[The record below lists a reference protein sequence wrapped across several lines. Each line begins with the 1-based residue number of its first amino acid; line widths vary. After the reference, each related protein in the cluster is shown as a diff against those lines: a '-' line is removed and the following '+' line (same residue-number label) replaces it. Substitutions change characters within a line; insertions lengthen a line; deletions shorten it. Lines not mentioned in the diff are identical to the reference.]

1 MQSGLV
7 MECCPEPWKCQGGKE
22 KCEGRKEDGQRRK
35 KGKEEKG
42 RENEGNCPLENAKNF
57 QRYREIPESDF
68 WERLLVNI
76 YIKMFW
82 DITNVCFFLKK
93 IALTMSPLIPVFG
106 DFPKNECT
114 FGNFPKFGSVFGKV
128 GIDLEN
134 IKLEV
139 TMRKKD
145 YKGRCEKRV
154 LDKCKTVF
162 KSYDP
167 IQSAYADL
175 LEANEEVIEIQCNVP
190 LDGADLGEYMT
201 DFVCVMANGDL
212 MVRECIGR
220 KALGKPMNM
229 KLLDG
234 SKTYWANRG
243 VVDWGLVVDAAE

>member
-1 MQSGLV
+1 
-7 MECCPEPWKCQGGKE
+7 MEI
-22 KCEGRKEDGQRRK
+22 EGEEE
-35 KGKEEKG
+35 EEKG
-42 RENEGNCPLENAKNF
+42 KGEDVRICPLEDMKIL
-57 QRYREIPESDF
+57 QRYGEITESDF
-68 WERLLVNI
+68 GERLLGNI
-76 YIKMFW
+76 YVKMFW
-82 DITNVCFFLKK
+82 DLTNICCFLKE
-93 IALTMSPLIPVFG
+93 IALLFSPFIPVFG
-106 DFPKNECT
+106 DFPRNEYA
-114 FGNFPKFGSVFGKV
+114 FGDFPKFGSVFGKV

-139 TMRKKD
+139 SMRKKD

-190 LDGADLGEYMT
+190 LDSTDLGEYMT